1 MPQPEIHAPQSKRI
15 AASAKIQGAT
25 GADLDKILGYV
36 KVMYIVRIVL
46 TVTALAIGT
55 LLAIFNN
62 TLALSVGTINV
73 NGVEVSNLSLNV
85 GTLLILVG
93 ILMVMFGFKADDF
106 VYKKK

>member
-1 MPQPEIHAPQSKRI
+1 MPQPEIHAPQPKRI

-25 GADLDKILGYV
+25 GADLDKLLGYV
-36 KVMYIVRIVL
+36 KAMYIVRIVL
-46 TVTALAIGT
+46 TVSALAIGT

-62 TLALSVGTINV
+62 TLALSVGTIDV